1 MQLSIGGVAGTLFPC
16 LFSYSLKK
24 KKRSTNLSGKG
35 AVLKDPKT
43 GNFIFENRCSM
54 NLCGVPSTL
63 SFSADRCACFSWV
76 YSELGCESG
85 ITSPLCWHS
94 SRFGHAYISKT
105 KVAVMPG
112 KWTHGPYQEQNVSL
126 SCYVIPLVFWISY
139 EKYPNISM

>member
-85 ITSPLCWHS
+85 ITSPLC
-94 SRFGHAYISKT
+94 
-105 KVAVMPG
+105 
-112 KWTHGPYQEQNVSL
+112 
-126 SCYVIPLVFWISY
+126 
-139 EKYPNISM
+139 